1 MPHSETEPTVIASIL
16 DRLLDD
22 DPESQEEPIPD
33 RLQNAKELKGSV
45 ARDLEALLNTRQEL
59 LDEMPQDFSEVER
72 SLPTYGLPDSTSYNL
87 QSQRDRQ
94 KVHRAV
100 ETAIAKF
107 EPRLTDVRVSLE
119 PMKEHDRTLRF
130 RVGALLKMDPA
141 PTPVTFDTVL
151 RLNTQEY
158 VIEGRSDG

>member
-1 MPHSETEPTVIASIL
+1 MSEIEAEATVVASIL

-22 DPESQEEPIPD
+22 DPASSREPIPD
-33 RLQNAKELKGSV
+33 RLQSVRRLKASV
-45 ARDLEALLNTRQEL
+45 ARDLEALLNTRREFLGVIPSDFPEAEASL
-59 LDEMPQDFSEVER
+59 L
-72 SLPTYGLPDSTSYNL
+72 TYGLPDCSSYNL
-87 QSQRDRQ
+87 HSQRDRQ

-100 ETAIAKF
+100 ESAITKF

-130 RVGALLKMDPA
+130 RVEAFLKLDPA
-141 PTPVTFDTVL
+141 PTPVTFDTVS

-158 VIEGRSDG
+158 VVEG